1 MGVELSHPSSSCA
14 SPSVA
19 LVPRVL
25 CCVVA
30 SLLLFLF
37 LFLLLP
43 RSFSLLLSS
52 PSRNPKP
59 FLSLCFPSLAAFYH
73 RPSSSLLF
81 SLSSLCF
88 SLSLSLSFCSSCA
101 LPSSLASLGLL
112 LFLLL
117 PLVLFI
123 LSSALSWQRLW

>member
-1 MGVELSHPSSSCA
+1 MKKWHQPSSSCA

-81 SLSSLCF
+81 SSLCLP
-88 SLSLSLSFCSSCA
+88 SVSPSLSLSFCSSCA